1 MISDI
6 LHFGRRAG
14 HERRAAQARKRWYE
28 RTSVTL
34 CVAAGLAVVGL
45 GFLHVIVGVQS
56 DYGLPFDVVRRDS
69 FGYRETV
76 VNARRIQSL
85 PYTAAQ
91 RRYPRGLRALQKAG
105 YLPDGHEFEARMMAR
120 QRERLQR
127 WQAEFEKALGR
138 PEDRWQEQLQND
150 GPVAPT
156 DPDSAAAHNKRGI
169 VCARRS
175 EYAAALAEFT
185 RAIRQDPTRADAF
198 YNRALVYLALGNQ
211 GAAAGDLGQVV
222 ALRPEFVEGYLRR
235 GRLYAAMNDHDQAI
249 VEFTKAL
256 EIDPQCAEA
265 YFHRSLAHYTKGT
278 YDAAWADVH
287 RLEGLGL
294 PVPAGYLRALRG
306 DVKPL
311 EIESSHRH

>member
-1 MISDI
+1 MLSDI

-14 HERRAAQARKRWYE
+14 HEQRAAKAHKRWHE

-34 CVAAGLAVVGL
+34 CVAGGLVVVGL
-45 GFLHVIVGVQS
+45 GFIHILVGVRS
-56 DYGLPFDVVRRDS
+56 DYGLPFDFVRRDS
-69 FGYRETV
+69 FGYRETL
-76 VNARRIQSL
+76 VNARRIQAL
-85 PYTAAQ
+85 PYTAAK

-105 YLPDGHEFEARMMAR
+105 YLPDGREFEAGMMAR
-120 QRERLQR
+120 QRESLQR

-138 PEDRWQEQLQND
+138 AESRWQEQLQND
-150 GPVAPT
+150 GSVALN
-156 DPDSAAAHNKRGI
+156 DPDSAAAHHDRGI
-169 VCARRS
+169 VCARRG

-198 YNRALVYLALGNQ
+198 YNRALVSLALGNQ

-256 EIDPQCAEA
+256 EIDPRCAEA
-265 YFHRSLAHYTKGT
+265 HFHRSLAHYTKGT
-278 YDAAWADVH
+278 YDAARADVH
-287 RLEGLGL
+287 RIEGLGL
-294 PVPAGYLRALRG
+294 PVPPGYLRALRG
-306 DVKPL
+306 DASPL
-311 EIESSHRH
+311 EIESPPRH